1 MGFYH
6 NSDKLA
12 NKLNIAM
19 STVNQEIELINS
31 QLRLPSDQPLHQWG
45 ANNTTFVENL
55 VLSEVS

>member
-1 MGFYH
+1 
-6 NSDKLA
+6 
-12 NKLNIAM
+12 M